1 MCDYCAPL
9 TCSGAQFSSRADA
22 AKRVTHA
29 PKCCH
34 LRAIHCESATFEQIA
49 DDGGDMSEKTILVV
63 PGKKLTVPRPLKR
76 GLQIAAAVALTAG
89 VALAILVGNGLLVP
103 RGHLLQGWDVWV
115 TFINRTD
122 ILATM
127 VLTALVTV
135 LFVYWQRD
143 QERGK

>member
-1 MCDYCAPL
+1 
-9 TCSGAQFSSRADA
+9 
-22 AKRVTHA
+22 
-29 PKCCH
+29 
-34 LRAIHCESATFEQIA
+34 
-49 DDGGDMSEKTILVV
+49 MSDKTILVV
-63 PGKKLTVPRPLKR
+63 PGKRLSVPRVFKR
-76 GLQIAAAVALTAG
+76 TLQIAIAVALTSV
-89 VALAILVGNGLLVP
+89 VALLILVGNNLLVP
-103 RGHLLQGWDVWV
+103 RGRLLQGWEVWL

>member
-1 MCDYCAPL
+1 
-9 TCSGAQFSSRADA
+9 
-22 AKRVTHA
+22 
-29 PKCCH
+29 
-34 LRAIHCESATFEQIA
+34 
-49 DDGGDMSEKTILVV
+49 MSEKTILVV
-63 PGKKLTVPRPLKR
+63 PGKKLSVPRVLKR
-76 GLQIAAAVALTAG
+76 SLQIAAAVVLTAG

-103 RGHLLQGWDVWV
+103 RGHLLQGWDVWL

-135 LFVYWQRD
+135 WFVYWQRD

>member
-1 MCDYCAPL
+1 
-9 TCSGAQFSSRADA
+9 
-22 AKRVTHA
+22 
-29 PKCCH
+29 
-34 LRAIHCESATFEQIA
+34 
-49 DDGGDMSEKTILVV
+49 MSVKTILVV
-63 PGKKLTVPRPLKR
+63 PGKKLTVPRILKR
-76 GLQIAAAVALTAG
+76 SLQIAAAVALTSD
-89 VALAILVGNGLLVP
+89 VALAILIGNGLLVP
-103 RGHLLQGWDVWV
+103 RGRLLQGWDVWV

>member
-1 MCDYCAPL
+1 
-9 TCSGAQFSSRADA
+9 
-22 AKRVTHA
+22 
-29 PKCCH
+29 
-34 LRAIHCESATFEQIA
+34 
-49 DDGGDMSEKTILVV
+49 MSEKTILVV
-63 PGKKLTVPRPLKR
+63 PGKKLTVPRVLKR
-76 GLQIAAAVALTAG
+76 GLQIAAAVALSAG
-89 VALAILVGNGLLVP
+89 VALAILIGNGLLVP
-103 RGHLLQGWDVWV
+103 RGGLLQGWDVWV

>member
-1 MCDYCAPL
+1 
-9 TCSGAQFSSRADA
+9 
-22 AKRVTHA
+22 
-29 PKCCH
+29 
-34 LRAIHCESATFEQIA
+34 
-49 DDGGDMSEKTILVV
+49 MSDKTILVL
-63 PGKKLTVPRPLKR
+63 PGKRLTVPRILKR
-76 GLQIAAAVALTAG
+76 GLQIAAAVALTSG

-135 LFVYWQRD
+135 WFVYWQRD
-143 QERGK
+143 QERK

>member
-1 MCDYCAPL
+1 
-9 TCSGAQFSSRADA
+9 
-22 AKRVTHA
+22 
-29 PKCCH
+29 
-34 LRAIHCESATFEQIA
+34 
-49 DDGGDMSEKTILVV
+49 MSEKTILVV
-63 PGKKLTVPRPLKR
+63 PGSKKLTVPRILKR
-76 GLQIAAAVALTAG
+76 TLQIAAAVALSAG
-89 VALAILVGNGLLVP
+89 VALAILIGNGLLVP

-135 LFVYWQRD
+135 WFVYWQRD

>member
-1 MCDYCAPL
+1 
-9 TCSGAQFSSRADA
+9 
-22 AKRVTHA
+22 
-29 PKCCH
+29 
-34 LRAIHCESATFEQIA
+34 
-49 DDGGDMSEKTILVV
+49 MSEKTILVV

-76 GLQIAAAVALTAG
+76 GLQILAAVALSAA

-103 RGHLLQGWDVWV
+103 RGRLLQGWDVWLA
-115 TFINRTD
+115 FINRTD

-135 LFVYWQRD
+135 WFVYWQRD

>member
-1 MCDYCAPL
+1 MK
-9 TCSGAQFSSRADA
+9 F
-22 AKRVTHA
+22 
-29 PKCCH
+29 
-34 LRAIHCESATFEQIA
+34 A

-63 PGKKLTVPRPLKR
+63 PGKKMTVPRPLKR
-76 GLQIAAAVALTAG
+76 SLQIAAAVALTAG

-127 VLTALVTV
+127 VLTAMVTV

-143 QERGK
+143 HERGK

>member
-1 MCDYCAPL
+1 
-9 TCSGAQFSSRADA
+9 
-22 AKRVTHA
+22 
-29 PKCCH
+29 
-34 LRAIHCESATFEQIA
+34 
-49 DDGGDMSEKTILVV
+49 MSVKTILVV
-63 PGKKLTVPRPLKR
+63 PGKKLSVPRVLKR
-76 GLQIAAAVALTAG
+76 SLQIAAAVVLTSA

-103 RGHLLQGWDVWV
+103 RGRLLQGWDVWL

-135 LFVYWQRD
+135 SFVYWQRD

>member
-1 MCDYCAPL
+1 
-9 TCSGAQFSSRADA
+9 
-22 AKRVTHA
+22 
-29 PKCCH
+29 
-34 LRAIHCESATFEQIA
+34 
-49 DDGGDMSEKTILVV
+49 MSEKTILVV
-63 PGKKLTVPRPLKR
+63 PGKKMSVPRPLKR
-76 GLQIAAAVALTAG
+76 SLQIAAAVALTAG

-115 TFINRTD
+115 SFINRTD

-143 QERGK
+143 HERGK